1 MRPFPFGM
9 NFFRIGYAIRE
20 SKAYGGKFMKRALTL
35 LLVFC
40 LTATCLAGCR
50 MGGVE
55 DTTPTLPTE
64 APTAPTTE
72 PTEAPTGDTALQGSA
87 STQSAKILINIWSTY
102 TEDERFAV
110 YGGAVENSVSDGPG
124 DLDMKST
131 EELTTRY
138 LVPED
143 QLATI
148 REGAS
153 LVHMMNNNIFT
164 AVVFQLADEANESTL
179 AKALRDNLQKN
190 QWICGQPD
198 KLLIAEMEDDR
209 LLMAFGSKDAMD
221 TFRGKLMGVYA
232 DTKILYEEN
241 ITA

>member
-1 MRPFPFGM
+1 
-9 NFFRIGYAIRE
+9 
-20 SKAYGGKFMKRALTL
+20 MKKTITL

-40 LTATCLAGCR
+40 LAASCLAGCR
-50 MGGVE
+50 MGGGE
-55 DTTPTLPTE
+55 DTTPTQPTQE
-64 APTAPTTE
+64 ATPPTTE
-72 PTEAPTGDTALQGSA
+72 PSEMPTEDVTLQGSA
-87 STQSAKILINIWSTY
+87 STQSAKILSNIWGTY
-102 TEDERFAV
+102 SESERFAV

-124 DLDMKST
+124 DLDMKNT
-131 EELTTRY
+131 EEITTRY

-164 AVVFQLADEANESTL
+164 AVVFQLADKANENTL
-179 AKALRDNLQKN
+179 AKALRDKIQGN

-198 KLLIAEMEDDR
+198 KLLIANLEDDH

-232 DTKILYEEN
+232 DAEILFEEN

>member
-1 MRPFPFGM
+1 
-9 NFFRIGYAIRE
+9 
-20 SKAYGGKFMKRALTL
+20 MKKTIML

-40 LTATCLAGCR
+40 LLATCLTGCR
-50 MGGVE
+50 MSGTE
-55 DTTPTLPTE
+55 DTTPSQQPTE
-64 APTAPTTE
+64 ESTMPTTE
-72 PTEAPTGDTALQGSA
+72 PSEAPTGDNTALQGSA
-87 STQSAKILINIWSTY
+87 STQSAKILSNIWSTY
-102 TEDERFAV
+102 AEDERFAV
-110 YGGAVENSVSDGPG
+110 YGGTVENSVSDGPG
-124 DLDMKST
+124 DLDMKNT

-153 LVHMMNNNIFT
+153 LVHLMNNNIFT
-164 AVVFQLADEANESTL
+164 GVVFQLADEANEKTL
-179 AKALRDNLQKN
+179 AKTLRDKLQGN

-198 KLLIAEMEDDR
+198 KLLIADLEGDH
-209 LLMAFGSKDAMD
+209 LLMAFGSKDAME

-232 DTKILYEEN
+232 DAEILYEEN